1 MSSVRRKKRTSA
13 LRGCGINP
21 KGFHRSQLKFYAY
34 LIPIA
39 VLMMLPI
46 FFIAISAFKPL
57 DELFAYPPRFF
68 VRRPTLNNFVML
80 FSLSMNT
87 NIPASRYLF
96 NSIASTVIVVFLN
109 LIISSSAGYVF
120 SKKKFKHKELL
131 FSINTLALMFV
142 PIAVSIPRYFVIVYS
157 GLLNNYMAHIIP
169 LLAMPVG
176 LFLVKQFIDQIPDA
190 VIESAAIEGASN
202 YRILGNIVIPMIKPA
217 LSTVAILS
225 FQTAWNSTEASTMYI
240 NNETLK
246 NFSFYMSTLSNSTGN
261 IVAGQGVSAAAS
273 LIMFLPNL
281 IIFIVLQSRVM
292 NTMAHSG
299 LK

>member
-1 MSSVRRKKRTSA
+1 MNGVRRKKRTSV
-13 LRGCGINP
+13 LRGSGINP

-34 LIPIA
+34 LMPIA
-39 VLMMLPI
+39 AFMMLPI
-46 FFIAISAFKPL
+46 VFITISAFKPIE
-57 DELFAYPPRFF
+57 ELFAYPPRFY
-68 VRRPTLNNFVML
+68 VKRPTLNNFIML
-80 FSLSMNT
+80 LGLSSNT

-96 NSIASTVIVVFLN
+96 NSIASTAVVVLLN
-109 LIISSSAGYVF
+109 LIITSSAGYVF

-131 FSINTLALMFV
+131 FNINTLALMFV
-142 PIAVSIPRYFVIVYS
+142 PVAVGIPRYFIIVYT
-157 GLLNNYMAHIIP
+157 GLLNSFMAHIIP
-169 LLAMPVG
+169 VLAMPVG
-176 LFLVKQFIDQIPDA
+176 LFLVKQFIDQIPDSI
-190 VIESAAIEGASN
+190 IESAAIEGASS
-202 YRILGNIVIPMIKPA
+202 YRILRSIVIPMIKPA

-225 FQTAWNSTEASTMYI
+225 FQASWNSVEASTMYI

-246 NFSFYMSTLSNSTGN
+246 NFAFYMSTLSNSTGN